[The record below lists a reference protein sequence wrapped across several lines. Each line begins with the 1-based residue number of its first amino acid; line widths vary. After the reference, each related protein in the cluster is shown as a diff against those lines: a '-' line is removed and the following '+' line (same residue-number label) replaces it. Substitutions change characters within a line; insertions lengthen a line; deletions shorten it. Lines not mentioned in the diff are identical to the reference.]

1 MIAGAGAL
9 QLANPSSGET
19 LVVVDWGAGQAPA
32 NRTLPAGA
40 VATIEVPA
48 GARSARIEATAPIA
62 AAVLLQGGGQPGF
75 AIAPLQPAVRSQAS
89 MPMEADPGLGR

>member
-9 QLANPSSGET
+9 QLARIRLSGET

-48 GARSARIEATAPIA
+48 GARSAEIEATAPIA
-62 AAVLLQGGGQPGF
+62 AAVLLQRRWPAGLRHCPTAAGS
-75 AIAPLQPAVRSQAS
+75 AIPTS
-89 MPMEADPGLGR
+89 MPMEADQGWN